1 MRRLQELITKEE
13 RQVKVDIEAR
23 AEGLRRQRKRQAV
36 ERSDLER
43 RHEAEM
49 LLMANNQA
57 RSVEKKC
64 VDESFIG
71 PFSVKRKTWTRHLQT
86 NRSF

>member
-1 MRRLQELITKEE
+1 M
-13 RQVKVDIEAR
+13 KVDIEAR

-57 RSVEKKC
+57 RLVGKNALMNLSL
-64 VDESFIG
+64 DLF
-71 PFSVKRKTWTRHLQT
+71 Q
-86 NRSF
+86 

>member
-23 AEGLRRQRKRQAV
+23 AEGLRRQRKRQAE

-49 LLMANNQA
+49 QLMTNNQD
-57 RSVEKKC
+57 RSAEKRN
-64 VDESFIG
+64 VLMNLSLDL
-71 PFSVKRKTWTRHLQT
+71 FSVKRKI
-86 NRSF
+86 